1 MEWQQIFARD
11 AVDKAL
17 ISKSRRF
24 KWNEITWKN
33 LGTSEETIHW
43 VKGNL
48 ENGIEGNEKVVVQQ
62 VLSLFLKTKISAVH

>member
-1 MEWQQIFARD
+1 MEWQKIFARD

-33 LGTSEETIHW
+33 LCTSEETIHW

-62 VLSLFLKTKISAVH
+62 VLSLFLKMKI